1 MPTTSVLD
9 QELGEQVR
17 EEAATRLRKIEG
29 QVRGL
34 QRMIEE
40 GRGGSDLLMQI
51 SSVQEALRGVGKV
64 FLQSYLDSTTGRK
77 SGRPVQEAH
86 RELLE
91 VIYKYIR

>member
-1 MPTTSVLD
+1 MPTTSVLEHD
-9 QELGEQVR
+9 LGEQVR

-34 QRMIEE
+34 QRMVEE

-64 FLQSYLDSTTGRK
+64 VLQGYLDTSSARK
-77 SGRPVQEAH
+77 GGRPAQEAH
-86 RELLE
+86 REILD
-91 VIYKYIR
+91 VIYRYIR